1 MSWRSDRLA
10 DLKEEYAALR
20 ARKLEILDGA
30 QEYTVGPRSKTN
42 ADYWDV
48 CKDLALVSKEI
59 STMERPGIRVRKVV
73 FR

>member
-1 MSWRSDRLA
+1 MSWYTERLA

-20 ARKLEILDGA
+20 ARKLAILNGA

-48 CKDLALVSKEI
+48 CRSLDMLSKEI
-59 STMERPGIRVRKVV
+59 STMERRGIRVRKVV